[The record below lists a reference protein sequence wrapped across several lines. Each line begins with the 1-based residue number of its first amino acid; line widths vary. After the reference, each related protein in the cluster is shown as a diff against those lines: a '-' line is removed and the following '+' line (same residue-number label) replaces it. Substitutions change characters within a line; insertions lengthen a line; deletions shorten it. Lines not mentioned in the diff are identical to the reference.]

1 MSLLSYNLQAF
12 LAVFENTTVSSAA
25 EKLGLGQTGVTQRI
39 RALEKDLNVTLFSR
53 TRKGMVLTQEGQSL
67 LKYCLQARE
76 LESATMAELKD
87 SALNNEVNLKIAGP
101 TSCLSGR
108 IVPQTKF
115 VFQKWPQLNLHFI
128 IDDRE
133 NRLELIKQ
141 GIADIILLHPYQ
153 VPSELDSK
161 MIKADEYILLGHP
174 SWSKRTLKEILE
186 NERLFAF
193 HAKDETSFNYLKHF
207 DLLKHLKRARL
218 FVNENK
224 ALIQLLMEGAGFGLL
239 SKEIAAPLLQEK
251 KLIEL
256 NHGKAL
262 KDELALAW
270 YPRPEMPLY
279 FKEIIK
285 AIK

>member
-1 MSLLSYNLQAF
+1 MSLLNHNLQAF
-12 LAVFENTTVSSAA
+12 LAVFENSTISAAA

-39 RALEKDLNVTLFSR
+39 RALEKELSVSLFTR

-67 LKYCLQARE
+67 LKYCLRARE
-76 LESATMAELKD
+76 LEGATLAELKN
-87 SALNNEVNLKIAGP
+87 SASNNEVDLKIAGP

-115 VFQKWPQLNLHFI
+115 VFQKWPKLNLHFI
-128 IDDRE
+128 VDDRE

-141 GIADIILLHPYQ
+141 GLADIVLLHPHQ

-161 MIKADEYILLGHP
+161 MIKADEYLLLGHP
-174 SWSKRTLKEILE
+174 SWGKRGLKEILE

-193 HAKDETSFNYLKHF
+193 HAKDETSLSYLKQF
-207 DLLKHLKRARL
+207 DLLKYLKRSRL

-224 ALIQLLMEGAGFGLL
+224 ALAQLLMEGAGFGLL
-239 SKEIAAPLLQEK
+239 SKEIATPLLNEN
-251 KLIEL
+251 KLIGL
-256 NHGKAL
+256 NGGRSL

-270 YPRPEMPLY
+270 YPRPEMPVY